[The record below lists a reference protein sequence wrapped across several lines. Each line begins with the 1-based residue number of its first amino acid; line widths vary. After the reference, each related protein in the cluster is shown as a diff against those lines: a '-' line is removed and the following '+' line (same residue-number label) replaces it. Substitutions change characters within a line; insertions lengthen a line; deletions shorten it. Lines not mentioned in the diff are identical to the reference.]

1 MENLQTPFR
10 VTASRFLR
18 SVRLFISSDVG
29 GHAKL
34 LIAGLVTLLVGING
48 LNVLNSFV
56 GRNFMTAIADR
67 QISEFARQAVF
78 YLVVFAGSTI
88 VSVFASFTE
97 ERLALLWRDFLTGR
111 AIKLYLTDGAF
122 YRLDVSGELSHPDQR
137 MSEDIRAFTVTTLSF
152 LIMIFNSSLTILSF
166 SGVLLSISPVL
177 FAVAFLYAACGS
189 LLTIRLGRPLVK
201 MNYDQLDK
209 EASFRAGLIQ
219 VRENAERI
227 TLSGNE
233 RQMNSFLARRLDDLV
248 ANFRIMTSVNRNVGF
263 FTTGYNWLIQLIP
276 ALIIAP
282 AFFRG
287 DIEFGVITQSA
298 AAFAMLVGA
307 FSLIINQFKSISSFA
322 AVVAR
327 LSKLQEA
334 IENAERSTNSQ
345 IRIDDNRDG
354 LAYEKLTLLSERD
367 GSPVFRELTAAIPPG
382 ARVLVTGQSESPA
395 NALFRATAGLAYSGS
410 GRIFRP
416 AVERIRFVP
425 QQPYLP
431 PSTLRQMIV
440 PPAASAALSDEGI
453 AALLA
458 EFGLEHIS
466 TIQGRQQEIE
476 WLAVLTPREQQLLML
491 ASACAAR
498 PQVILLERTE
508 VAVGWDQ
515 LCRIMTRFS
524 DDNIACVHIGNA
536 TQVSFYHA
544 ILQFADDGTWRW
556 EDVA

>member
-1 MENLQTPFR
+1 MENRQAPFR

-29 GHAKL
+29 GRAKL
-34 LIAGLVTLLVGING
+34 LIACLVALLFGINV

-67 QISEFARQAVF
+67 QISEFSRQAVF
-78 YLVVFAGSTI
+78 YLIVFIGSTV
-88 VSVFASFTE
+88 VSVYASFTE

-111 AIKLYLTDGAF
+111 AINLYLSNGAF
-122 YRLDVSGELSHPDQR
+122 YRLDLSGELSHPDQR

-189 LLTIRLGRPLVK
+189 LLTVRLGRPLIK
-201 MNYDQLDK
+201 LNYDQLDK

-219 VRENAERI
+219 VRENAEQI

-233 RQMNSFLARRLDDLV
+233 RQMNSFLASRLDDLV
-248 ANFRIMTSVNRNVGF
+248 SNFRAMTSVNRNVGF

-307 FSLIINQFKSISSFA
+307 FSLIINQFKSISNFA
-322 AVVAR
+322 AVVTR
-327 LSKLQEA
+327 LSMLQEA
-334 IENAERSTNSQ
+334 IENSERRTKSQ
-345 IRIDDNRDG
+345 IEIDGNRDG
-354 LAYEKLTLLSERD
+354 LSYERLTLLSERD
-367 GSPVFRELTAAIPPG
+367 GSPLFRELTVTIPSG
-382 ARVLVTGQSESPA
+382 SRVLVTGQSENPP
-395 NALFRATAGLAYSGS
+395 NALFGATAGLAYPGS

-416 AVERIRFVP
+416 ATDRIRFIP

-431 PSTLRQMIV
+431 PSTLQQIIV
-440 PPAASAALSDEGI
+440 PPAKSVALSDEEI

-466 TIQGRQQEIE
+466 TNQGGQQEIE
-476 WLAVLTPREQQLLML
+476 WLTVLTPREQQLLML

-498 PQVILLERTE
+498 PQVVLLERTE
-508 VAVGWDQ
+508 VTVGWDQ

-524 DDNIACVHIGNA
+524 EDRIACVHIGNA
-536 TQVSFYHA
+536 AQVSFYHA

-556 EDVA
+556 QT

>member
-1 MENLQTPFR
+1 MENRQAPLR
-10 VTASRFLR
+10 VTGSRFLR

-29 GHAKL
+29 GRAKL
-34 LIAGLVTLLVGING
+34 LIACLVALLFGINV

-67 QISEFARQAVF
+67 QISEFSRQAVF
-78 YLVVFAGSTI
+78 YLTVFIGSTV
-88 VSVFASFTE
+88 VSVYASFTE

-111 AIKLYLTDGAF
+111 AINLYLTDGAF
-122 YRLDVSGELSHPDQR
+122 YRLDLSGELSHPDQR

-152 LIMIFNSSLTILSF
+152 LIMIFNSGLTILSF

-189 LLTIRLGRPLVK
+189 LLAVRLGRPLIK
-201 MNYDQLDK
+201 LNYDQLDK

-233 RQMNSFLARRLDDLV
+233 RQMNSFLASRLDDLV
-248 ANFRIMTSVNRNVGF
+248 SNFRAMTSVNRNIGF

-307 FSLIINQFKSISSFA
+307 FSLIINQFKSISNFA
-322 AVVAR
+322 AVVTR
-327 LSKLQEA
+327 LSMLQEA
-334 IENAERSTNSQ
+334 IENSERRTKSQ
-345 IRIDDNRDG
+345 IEIDDNRDG
-354 LAYEKLTLLSERD
+354 LAYERLTLLSERD
-367 GSPVFRELTAAIPPG
+367 GSPFFRELTVAIPPG
-382 ARVLVTGQSESPA
+382 SRVLVTGQSENPP
-395 NALFRATAGLAYSGS
+395 NALFGATAGLAYPGS

-416 AVERIRFVP
+416 AIEGIRFIP

-431 PSTLRQMIV
+431 PSTLQQIIV
-440 PPAASAALSDEGI
+440 PPATSAALSDEEI

-466 TIQGRQQEIE
+466 TNQGGQQEIE
-476 WLAVLTPREQQLLML
+476 WLTVLTPREQQLLML
-491 ASACAAR
+491 ASACAAK
-498 PQVILLERTE
+498 PQVVLLERTE
-508 VAVGWDQ
+508 VTVGWDQ

-524 DDNIACVHIGNA
+524 EDRIACVHIGNA
-536 TQVSFYHA
+536 AQISFYHA

-556 EDVA
+556 QDVA